1 MVDYESKTEKE
12 IKKLAGEMKEHRK
25 ELSPEDKEYIK
36 GLKVVNTAEIEE
48 PWKHPKWHDEMRRL
62 GHENRRKYMIRVRK

>member
-12 IKKLAGEMKEHRK
+12 IEKLAEEMKEHRE
-25 ELSPEDKEYIK
+25 ELPPEDKEYIK
-36 GLKVVNTAEIEE
+36 GLKVVNAAEIKE

-62 GHENRRKYMIRVRK
+62 GRENRRKYMIRV